1 MRLRQLHADDRNQAF
16 AHIVPGQVFFH
27 VFEQA
32 HLLAGVVDGARE
44 RSAEAGKMRPAIH
57 GIDIV
62 RKTEDRFGV
71 AVVVLQAN
79 LHGHAIAFGLHVNRT
94 VVQHCLAAIQVLNE
108 LSDAAVVFEFRRLGF
123 AGFRIACA
131 FVSQRDQQTFV

>member
-1 MRLRQLHADDRNQAF
+1 
-16 AHIVPGQVFFH
+16 
-27 VFEQA
+27 
-32 HLLAGVVDGARE
+32 
-44 RSAEAGKMRPAIH
+44 MRPAIH
-57 GIDIV
+57 RVDIV
-62 RKTEDRFGV
+62 RKAENRFGI
-71 AVVVLQAN
+71 AVVVLKAN